1 MTPRRTLLRG
11 LVCLTSTGWPLVA
24 RGTDPERPPSPR
36 GTSAPTSTA
45 GHPPDSALPDLPKLT
60 REAFASRRPLVLM
73 FSLRGCPWCDSLRR
87 EHFAGLQKRQA
98 AEGILALELDMTDAR
113 RFESVSQHSA
123 PDTGGWRGGASPRDI
138 ARALRVRL
146 APTLLFLG
154 PDSELAE
161 RLVGYAS
168 PDFFGA
174 YLEQRIEQARLRM
187 RTAS

>member
-11 LVCLTSTGWPLVA
+11 LVCLTSPGWPLVA
-24 RGTDPERPPSPR
+24 SSADPARPPSPR
-36 GTSAPTSTA
+36 GTSAPPSTA
-45 GHPPDSALPDLPKLT
+45 GHPPDSALLDLPTLA

-98 AEGILALELDMTDAR
+98 AEGVLAIELDMTDAR
-113 RFESVSQHSA
+113 RFESVPQQQAHD
-123 PDTGGWRGGASPRDI
+123 PGGWRSGASPRDI

-174 YLEQRIEQARLRM
+174 YLDQRIEQARLRM
-187 RTAS
+187 RAAS